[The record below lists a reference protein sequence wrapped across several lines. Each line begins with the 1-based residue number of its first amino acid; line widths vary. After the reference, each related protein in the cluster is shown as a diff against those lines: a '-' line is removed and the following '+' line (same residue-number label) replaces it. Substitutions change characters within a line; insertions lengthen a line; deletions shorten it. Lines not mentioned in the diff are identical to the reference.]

1 MDWNNSHSVSRARKY
16 FEPAAWFEFLV
27 DWMVLRRVD
36 FCSPFFL
43 FGISDRVVGL
53 SVVAQFR
60 SPDDFLLFLP
70 QSGSDLW
77 SPLLFA
83 DCSHLSFVLSQ
94 SSPETQSCVSDLH
107 GFILE
112 LSSVSFPEFSV
123 SIWRPDAS
131 RNELQ
136 NSASQKLLV
145 FLEPSVKSYL
155 VNLNDPFLRGP
166 VLAVESR
173 KQNEQL
179 KSSFPGYQPVYFGL
193 DDLAV
198 FGKSKSSYRFY
209 SAPKPIDGFSFFE
222 LAMAIQ
228 TARDVPD
235 QDFFDLAYQGL
246 FSSANSAVW
255 WNFANAESQKMER
268 ENSQRRN
275 FHSALIHSARLLLLP
290 KLAFEQKGN
299 QWESVFDCNR
309 FLSELKQGDA
319 DFHSAGD
326 IGETCS
332 EQLKKVMKRI
342 DSDSDGDLTCKEVNS
357 FLQRKIQILRG
368 E

>member
-1 MDWNNSHSVSRARKY
+1 LNSWLTGWYSGALIFV
-16 FEPAAWFEFLV
+16 
-27 DWMVLRRVD
+27 VL
-36 FCSPFFL
+36 FFFL
-43 FGISDRVVGL
+43 ESQIALWDYLLLL
-53 SVVAQFR
+53 SSALLMIFYYFYPSQDLIYGPR
-60 SPDDFLLFLP
+60 YYLPIAPIFLLFLVRAALKHKVVLAICMV
-70 QSGSDLW
+70 S
-77 SPLLFA
+77 F
-83 DCSHLSFVLSQ
+83 LSFL
-94 SSPETQSCVSDLH
+94 P
-107 GFILE
+107 FR
-112 LSSVSFPEFSV
+112 FPNFLF
-123 SIWRPDAS
+123 RYGAPMQAATLT
-131 RNELQ
+131 NELQ